1 MVGIQVLAIML
12 LEFGAARQCRQTGL
26 GHVLF
31 GRGEVGLIVTDDTA
45 RSRSCSKWSFAAI
58 AHILRTRLARRPP
71 RTLQSVAAKTWEIA
85 PSETSIAPPAC
96 FLPNQL
102 ERVTGWEFASEHP
115 RRAMEGG
122 SIVHRA
128 TRGFLLKDV
137 WLIDGA
143 LYKDDARSWLSPRS
157 GWLPRIHV
165 ECEIGR
171 GAVYCTA
178 LGNKYFGSWL
188 IEDCVTYPLACA
200 EGVPVTTSQVVNIHT
215 TGYKNWLGMKPAHLS
230 NAFFR
235 ELVIFEDVGQNRHK
249 HLRFRAMSDRL
260 LSHVKASPHP
270 GVFILRGGT
279 GELRLLHNEIELAEH
294 LRDRRGFRIL
304 DPLKADVPT
313 IVATCAGARTVVG
326 VEGSQLVH
334 GILALQPGG
343 SVLALQP
350 PDRFVKVY
358 KDLTDRD
365 HQHFGF
371 VVGQPED
378 KGFRVDPAEVERTL
392 DLFPA

>member
-1 MVGIQVLAIML
+1 MSGIQA
-12 LEFGAARQCRQTGL
+12 
-26 GHVLF
+26 
-31 GRGEVGLIVTDDTA
+31 VTN
-45 RSRSCSKWSFAAI
+45 RSRSKWCLAAI
-58 AHILRTRLARRPP
+58 EHILKTRLTRKTP
-71 RTLQSVAAKTWEIA
+71 RTLQSVAVKNWEIA
-85 PSETSIAPPAC
+85 PSETTISPPAF

-102 ERVTGWEFASEHP
+102 ERVTGWAFSSEHP
-115 RRAMEGG
+115 RRKMEGG
-122 SIVHRA
+122 SVVHGA

-143 LYKDDARSWLSPRS
+143 LYKDDARSWLAPRS
-157 GWLPRIHV
+157 SWWPQVRV
-165 ECEIGR
+165 ECEIDR
-171 GAVYCTA
+171 GAVFCTA
-178 LGNKYFGSWL
+178 MGNKYFGQWL
-188 IEDCVTYPLACA
+188 MDDCVTYPMASA
-200 EGVPVTTSQVVNIHT
+200 EGVPVTTTQAVNIHT
-215 TGYKNWLGMKPAHLS
+215 QGYEDWLGMKPTRLH

-249 HLRFRAMSDRL
+249 HQRFRAMNDQLR
-260 LSHVKASPHP
+260 SHVKASPHP

-304 DPLKADVPT
+304 DPAKADVPT

-326 VEGSQLVH
+326 VEGSGLMH

-343 SVLALQP
+343 SVLTLQP
-350 PDRFVKVY
+350 PNRFVRVY

-371 VVGQPED
+371 VVGHAEG
-378 KGFRVDPAEVERTL
+378 KGFRINPEDVERTL